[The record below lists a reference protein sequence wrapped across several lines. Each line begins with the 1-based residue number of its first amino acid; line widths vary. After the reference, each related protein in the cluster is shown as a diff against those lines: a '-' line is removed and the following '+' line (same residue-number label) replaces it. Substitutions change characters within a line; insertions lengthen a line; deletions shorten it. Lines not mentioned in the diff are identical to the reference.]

1 MENDRLAQRFEEN
14 RSRLRA
20 VAYRMLG
27 SMNEAEDAV
36 QEAWLR
42 LSRSEASSIESIE
55 AWLTTV
61 VAHVCLDVLRAR
73 KSHREKTVE
82 DHDSISVENRPG
94 ATDPE
99 RDALLAD
106 SVGLALL
113 VILDRLNPAERLAF
127 VLHDMFAVGFDE
139 IASIVGRS
147 PTAVRQLASRA
158 RRRVQGGTTSTS
170 ANVREQREIVD
181 SFLLALRAGDF
192 EGLMNVLDPDVHVR
206 IDAASARPGAPREIH
221 GAGNWARGAI
231 AFSRSAGPVRN
242 VEPALIDGRVGL
254 VWAPAGRLS
263 RVLRFAFRGGKIA
276 SVDIIADPASLR
288 ALDLVVLPSP

>member
-1 MENDRLAQRFEEN
+1 MANDGLAPKFEEN

-42 LSRSEASSIESIE
+42 LSRSDASSIESIE

-61 VAHVCLDVLRAR
+61 VAHVCLDILRAR
-73 KSHREKTVE
+73 KSRREETID
-82 DHDSISVENRPG
+82 DHDSKSENRP
-94 ATDPE
+94 AASDPE
-99 RDALLAD
+99 REALLAD

-139 IASIVGRS
+139 IASIIGRS
-147 PTAVRQLASRA
+147 ATAVRQLASRA
-158 RRRVQGGTTSTS
+158 RRRVQGGTTFTS
-170 ANVREQREIVD
+170 ANVHEQREIVD
-181 SFLLALRAGDF
+181 SFLSALRAGDV
-192 EGLMNVLDPDVHVR
+192 ERLMNVLDPDVLVH

-221 GAGNWARGAI
+221 GAGNWARAAI
-231 AFSRSAGPVRN
+231 AFSRSAGPLQN
-242 VEPALIDGRVGL
+242 IEPVLIDGRVGL
-254 VWAPAGRLS
+254 MWAPAGRLS
-263 RVLRFAFRGGKIA
+263 RALRFAFKRGKIIE
-276 SVDIIADPASLR
+276 VDFMADPASLD
-288 ALDLVVLPSP
+288 ALDLAVLPA

>member
-1 MENDRLAQRFEEN
+1 MENDRLAQPFEEN

-27 SMNEAEDAV
+27 SVNEAEDAV

-42 LSRSEASSIESIE
+42 LSRSDANSIESIE

-61 VAHVCLDVLRAR
+61 VAHVCLDILRAR
-73 KSHREKTVE
+73 KSRREVTVE
-82 DHDSISVENRPG
+82 DHGSMSVENRP
-94 ATDPE
+94 AAMDPE
-99 RDALLAD
+99 REALLAD

-113 VILDRLNPAERLAF
+113 VVLDRLNPAERLAF

-147 PTAVRQLASRA
+147 PAAVRQLTSRA
-158 RRRVQGGTTSTS
+158 RRRVQGGTTFTS
-170 ANVREQREIVD
+170 ANVHEQREIVD
-181 SFLLALRAGDF
+181 SFLSALRAGDF
-192 EGLMNVLDPDVHVR
+192 EGLMNVLDPDVLVR

-231 AFSRSAGPVRN
+231 AFSRTAGPVQN
-242 VEPALIDGRVGL
+242 IQPALIDGRVGL

-263 RVLRFAFRGGKIA
+263 RVLRFAFKGGKITK
-276 SVDIIADPASLR
+276 VDIIADPASLGS
-288 ALDLVVLPSP
+288 LDLAVLPNA

>member
-1 MENDRLAQRFEEN
+1 MGNEGLAPKFEEN

-27 SMNEAEDAV
+27 SMNQAEDAV

-42 LSRSEASSIESIE
+42 LSRSDASSIESIE

-61 VAHVCLDVLRAR
+61 VAHVCLDILRAR
-73 KSHREKTVE
+73 KSRREETVE
-82 DHDSISVENRPG
+82 DADSRSVENRP
-94 ATDPE
+94 AASDPE
-99 RDALLAD
+99 REALLAD

-139 IASIVGRS
+139 IASIIGRS

-158 RRRVQGGTTSTS
+158 RRRVQGGTTFTS
-170 ANVREQREIVD
+170 ANVHEQRKIVD
-181 SFLLALRAGDF
+181 SFLSALRAGDV
-192 EGLMNVLDPDVHVR
+192 ERLMNVLDPDALVR

-221 GAGNWARGAI
+221 GAGNWARAAI
-231 AFSRSAGPVRN
+231 AFSRSAGPLQN
-242 VEPALIDGRVGL
+242 IELALIDGRVGL
-254 VWAPAGRLS
+254 MWAPAGRLS
-263 RVLRFAFRGGKIA
+263 RVLRFAFKGAKIIE
-276 SVDIIADPASLR
+276 VDIIADPASLG
-288 ALDLVVLPSP
+288 ALDLAVLPSA